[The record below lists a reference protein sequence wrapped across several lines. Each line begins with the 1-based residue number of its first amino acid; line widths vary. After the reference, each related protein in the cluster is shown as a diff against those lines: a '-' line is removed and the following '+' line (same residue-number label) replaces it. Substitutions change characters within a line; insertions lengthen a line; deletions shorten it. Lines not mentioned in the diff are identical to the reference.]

1 MATLEDKILGE
12 KLEYY
17 CSSSDD
23 EEKDSGDSD
32 SEESKSELKGS
43 VQSEEIP
50 SSSYDEWNGTSSN
63 TGPKGVLKDWQ
74 RFKQL
79 ESEKRADQERE
90 RLQLI
95 KKLSITCRS
104 VLDDEKENLSE
115 TDPELAE
122 LLEDD
127 FLLEYQKQ
135 RMKEMLVKANKFQF
149 GTLINLSSADEFLE
163 AIDKEDKSVTVIV
176 HIYEKNIPACEA
188 MNGSLINLAQEY
200 TNIKFCK
207 ILGLT
212 AGLSKHFKK
221 RGVPALL
228 VYKNGQ
234 VIGNFVNVS
243 DTLGTD
249 FYASDVENFLLENG
263 IIVDKNNISKIIADS
278 INDDSE

>member
-1 MATLEDKILGE
+1 MIRLFLF
-12 KLEYY
+12 
-17 CSSSDD
+17 
-23 EEKDSGDSD
+23 
-32 SEESKSELKGS
+32 
-43 VQSEEIP
+43 Q
-50 SSSYDEWNGTSSN
+50 
-63 TGPKGVLKDWQ
+63 DWQ

-104 VLDDEKENLSE
+104 ALDDEKEKLSE
-115 TDPELAE
+115 TDPDLAE

-135 RMKEMLVKANKFQF
+135 RMKEMLMKANKFQF

-200 TNIKFCK
+200 TNVKFCK
-207 ILGLT
+207 ILG
-212 AGLSKHFKK
+212 
-221 RGVPALL
+221 
-228 VYKNGQ
+228 
-234 VIGNFVNVS
+234 IVS
-243 DTLGTD
+243 IFTT
-249 FYASDVENFLLENG
+249 V
-263 IIVDKNNISKIIADS
+263 
-278 INDDSE
+278 